1 METLRGAG
9 FFPRRL
15 TQLFAD
21 TKKSYENVVQTET
34 QSPQL
39 SSLHLSLRI
48 QKDRLLAW
56 GMEWSDATVTQSMD
70 IDVSLDRAGISD
82 LVASIMGTIR
92 DLLDE
97 AEGLLSVPEMN
108 RSPVYGDT
116 KAPIRRTPSTSL
128 GPESISRLER
138 ILMDL
143 TTSIDTLCDLSRPK
157 IEKGT
162 DRPSGPKAEDPFSRA
177 GFHTLKAESSYS
189 KTARASSKYQPKFTL
204 DVIKDHGLIAS
215 SKIHPTRIRP
225 HMSAMRR
232 SGSLPPS
239 YESVAAGLDNRTL
252 AYLSPIDGDEQ
263 LAILLDY
270 GQKQSGDSKSKSKS
284 REPDHSRYE
293 EMCMALAR
301 LSSTMADA
309 YSGLLSLKGW
319 TDDSDR
325 ARCAYVYEVPQPDQ
339 KEPSQGAGLQPRSL
353 LSFLQNGA
361 DTDGANMPSLEN
373 RFRLALNASQS
384 LHRLHAVNVLHRSF
398 SSNNIV
404 FFVEER
410 SLTAN
415 NKIWKG
421 PIIRKPYLIGFHQN
435 PSESLVE
442 SDSDFATIYHHPQLG
457 NKRGDPYLT
466 SYDYYSLG
474 LVLLEIGLWMPLAKF
489 WKSKYTRDD
498 FKMRLQNI
506 YLKKLSA
513 KCGTLY
519 MKAVLF
525 CLTAAEALS
534 GAGTPYTSHGSSED
548 NTEQRFLEVV
558 IGSLEKCCM
567 LDPETEEPH
576 SKPLLSSADT
586 LVEGRNLVAAP
597 SGPSGLK
604 NTLEKPSSN
613 LSLSSHNEPTER
625 AARGPALVVPSP
637 KKIKIWSHDVPSLYT
652 DYWTSTMLPKLEH
665 ILSRAIN
672 RWESYSIDLFM
683 AGEESD
689 IARPTIY
696 FECSST
702 EKVRKILRF
711 LNKDLRL
718 FDIKVVSGHI
728 VRSKAKKQKKKNKRK
743 PASTVASQAER
754 SMDGTQDLQRLN
766 PHYQKIPSCGASIG
780 ACIDGK
786 HLPPVTFGGTII
798 VDGETYGMSVHHML
812 EDDDELELG
821 IGDHFDFQRAMA
833 SREPQ
838 ELDRVDSPYASDSVD
853 DSDRNSDDSSLTGFD
868 YPDEYT
874 NLDTLDLGSQQPIY
888 PFELLEDEPLS
899 PHSSQATSSSE
910 DDEFWLSPDFSYQ
923 PKSPVAEDSDDENM
937 ELGDTPGIPADKGHH
952 LAVTQPAIDD
962 VSHRFFS
969 DPGAASEEHLLSHA
983 FGHIHTSSG
992 LRRSRK
998 DGIIHEIDWALIKIK
1013 AERIQD
1019 QNSVPGAAHIVEA
1032 EKRKNQA
1039 ESQPGLP
1046 ATPNLQSNTGSHSYP
1061 THILP
1066 SASLANLRVHCRGR
1080 TSGLQTGVIL
1090 PTMRLIRLPGRAFA
1104 SHSWHVR
1111 GNFGEGGDS
1120 GAWVMGNETGGVAGC
1135 VLAYGSRTGEAYL
1148 EPMDVL
1154 VGDLERC
1161 FRKTGDGKVQ
1171 LPFCKD
1177 TTAADAQRAGTQSPE
1192 VVTSPP
1198 MLTHELSQL
1207 SLDDLSAQAKGIKV
1221 PAGAKRASAKGFEG
1235 KDRMMVQGRDMGVG
1249 TVEQYRNT
1257 QGRVQV

>member
-21 TKKSYENVVQTET
+21 TKKSYENVVQAET
-34 QSPQL
+34 QSPHP
-39 SSLHLSLRI
+39 SPAHFSLRT

-56 GMEWSDATVTQSMD
+56 GMEWSDATASQSGD
-70 IDVSLDRAGISD
+70 IDVSLNRAGIGD
-82 LVASIMGTIR
+82 LVASIMSAIR

-97 AEGLLSVPEMN
+97 ADGLLFLPETN

-116 KAPIRRTPSTSL
+116 KAPTRRTPYAFLGSEST
-128 GPESISRLER
+128 SRLEC
-138 ILMDL
+138 ILVEL
-143 TTSIDTLCDLSRPK
+143 TNSIDTLCDLSRPK
-157 IEKGT
+157 IESRKE
-162 DRPSGPKAEDPFSRA
+162 RPSGFKLEDPFTRS
-177 GFHTLKAESSYS
+177 GFHSLKAESSYS
-189 KTARASSKYQPKFTL
+189 KVAKAASKHQPTFTL
-204 DVIKDHGLIAS
+204 DVVKDHGLIAS

-225 HMSAMRR
+225 HMSAVPR

-252 AYLSPIDGDEQ
+252 AYLSSADGDEQ
-263 LAILLDY
+263 VPVLLDY
-270 GQKQSGDSKSKSKS
+270 GQKQSVDSKSKSC
-284 REPDHSRYE
+284 EPDHSRYE
-293 EMCMALAR
+293 EMCVALAR
-301 LSSTMADA
+301 LSSTMVNV

-319 TDDSDR
+319 TNDNDQ
-325 ARCAYVYEVPQPDQ
+325 ARCAYVYEVPQPDR

-384 LHRLHAVNVLHRSF
+384 LHRLHAVNVLHRCF
-398 SSNNIV
+398 NSNNIV
-404 FFVEER
+404 FFVDER

-421 PIIRKPYLIGFHQN
+421 PIIRKPYLIGFHQK
-435 PSESLVE
+435 PSEPSVNI
-442 SDSDFATIYHHPQLG
+442 DSEFTTIYHHPQLG
-457 NKRGDPYLT
+457 NKSSTPYLT
-466 SYDYYSLG
+466 THDYYSLG
-474 LVLLEIGLWMPLAKF
+474 LVLLEIGLWMPLGKF

-498 FKMRLQNI
+498 FKVRLQNI

-525 CLTAAEALS
+525 CLTAAGDGS
-534 GAGTPYTSHGSSED
+534 GAGSPYMLPGGTEVD
-548 NTEQRFLEVV
+548 IEQRFTEIV
-558 IGSLEKCCM
+558 IRSLERCCM
-567 LDPETEEPH
+567 MDSEINAPH
-576 SKPLLSSADT
+576 SNLPLKSTDT
-586 LVEGRNLVAAP
+586 LVERPILMTAATDA
-597 SGPSGLK
+597 SDGK
-604 NTLEKPSSN
+604 NILEKSPPDVDQ
-613 LSLSSHNEPTER
+613 SHGDKSTEKDMKDS
-625 AARGPALVVPSP
+625 VSEMSSP
-637 KKIKIWSHDVPSLYT
+637 KTIIIWSHDIPSLYT

-718 FDIKVVSGHI
+718 FDIKVVSGHVI
-728 VRSKAKKQKKKNKRK
+728 RSKAKKQKKKNKRK
-743 PASTVASQAER
+743 PASNDVGQAGR

-766 PHYQKIPSCGASIG
+766 PHYQKIPTCGASIG

-786 HLPPVTFGGTII
+786 HLPPVTFGGTIL

-812 EDDDELELG
+812 EDDDGLELG
-821 IGDHFDFQRAMA
+821 TGGQFDFQRSMA
-833 SREPQ
+833 SPEPQ
-838 ELDRVDSPYASDSVD
+838 TLGGQNSPCASDYVD
-853 DSDRNSDDSSLTGFD
+853 DSDHNSDNSSLTGLD

-874 NLDTLDLGSQQPIY
+874 NLDTLDLGNQQPIY
-888 PFELLEDEPLS
+888 PFELLEDEPSS
-899 PHSSQATSSSE
+899 PHGSKATSASE
-910 DDEFWLSPDFSYQ
+910 NDEFWLSPDFSFD
-923 PKSPVAEDSDDENM
+923 PKPPVAEDSDDENM

-952 LAVTQPAIDD
+952 LVVTQPAIDD

-969 DPGAASEEHLLSHA
+969 EPDAASEEHLLSHA
-983 FGHIHTSSG
+983 FGHIHASSG

-998 DGIIHEIDWALIKIK
+998 DGLIHEIDWALIKIK
-1013 AERIQD
+1013 EGRLQD
-1019 QNSVPGAAHIVEA
+1019 QNSVLGAAQIIEA
-1032 EKRKNQA
+1032 ENKESQA
-1039 ESQPGLP
+1039 ESRPNSP
-1046 ATPNLQSNTGSHSYP
+1046 KTPVLQSNSDSHSCP

-1066 SASLANLRVHCRGR
+1066 STSLPNLRVHCRGR

-1161 FRKTGDGKVQ
+1161 FRKIGEGKVH
-1171 LPFCKD
+1171 LPSGKTVF
-1177 TTAADAQRAGTQSPE
+1177 TGGERAGTQSPE

-1198 MLTHELSQL
+1198 MLVQGMSQL
-1207 SLDDLSAQAKGIKV
+1207 SLVDVSAQAKSIRV
-1221 PAGAKRASAKGFEG
+1221 PTGVKRASAKE
-1235 KDRMMVQGRDMGVG
+1235 DQTIIQERDIRVG
-1249 TVEQYRNT
+1249 AVEQYRST
-1257 QGRVQV
+1257 QGKVKV

>member
-56 GMEWSDATVTQSMD
+56 GMEWSDATASQSMD

-97 AEGLLSVPEMN
+97 AEGLLSVSETN

-116 KAPIRRTPSTSL
+116 KAPVRRTPSSSL
-128 GPESISRLER
+128 GPESITRLER
-138 ILMDL
+138 ILVDL

-157 IEKGT
+157 IEDQK
-162 DRPSGPKAEDPFSRA
+162 DRPSGPKLEDPFSRA

-189 KTARASSKYQPKFTL
+189 KNAKVPSKYQPAFTL

-225 HMSAMRR
+225 HLSAMPR

-263 LAILLDY
+263 LPILLDY
-270 GQKQSGDSKSKSKS
+270 GQKQSGDLKSRS
-284 REPDHSRYE
+284 REPDHGRYE

-301 LSSTMADA
+301 LSSTMEDA

-319 TDDSDR
+319 TDDSDQ
-325 ARCAYVYEVPQPDQ
+325 ARCAYVYEVPQPNR

-373 RFRLALNASQS
+373 RFRLALNASRS
-384 LHRLHAVNVLHRSF
+384 LHRLHAVHVLHRSF
-398 SSNNIV
+398 NSNNIV
-404 FFVEER
+404 FFIDER

-415 NKIWKG
+415 NKVWKG
-421 PIIRKPYLIGFHQN
+421 PIIRKPYLVGFLQK
-435 PSESLVE
+435 PSEPSDE
-442 SDSDFATIYHHPQLG
+442 IDSDFATMYHHPQLG
-457 NKRGDPYLT
+457 NKGGGPYLT
-466 SYDYYSLG
+466 SHDYYSLG
-474 LVLLEIGLWMPLAKF
+474 LVLLEIGLWMPLGKF

-506 YLKKLSA
+506 YLRKLSA

-525 CLTAAEALS
+525 CLTAAEVKL
-534 GAGTPYTSHGSSED
+534 GGGTPYTSQGSAED
-548 NTEQRFLEVV
+548 DEEQRFLKVV

-567 LDPETEEPH
+567 LDPETEASH
-576 SKPLLSSADT
+576 SKTFLNSADT
-586 LVEGRNLVAAP
+586 LVERQALVTAS
-597 SGPSGLK
+597 SGPSDLK
-604 NTLEKPSSN
+604 SALKEPSSN
-613 LSLSSHNEPTER
+613 INQSHRNKSAEKDTRDLES
-625 AARGPALVVPSP
+625 AVSSP

-689 IARPTIY
+689 VARPTIY

-728 VRSKAKKQKKKNKRK
+728 VRSKAKKQKKKSKRK
-743 PASTVASQAER
+743 PASSAARQAEG

-786 HLPPVTFGGTII
+786 HLPPVTFGGTIL

-821 IGDHFDFQRAMA
+821 IGDHFDFQRSMA

-838 ELDRVDSPYASDSVD
+838 NLEILDSPYASDRVD
-853 DSDRNSDDSSLTGFD
+853 DSDHISDNSSLTGFD

-874 NLDTLDLGSQQPIY
+874 NLDTLDLDSPQPIY
-888 PFELLEDEPLS
+888 PFELLEDEPPS
-899 PHSSQATSSSE
+899 PHSSQATSASE
-910 DDEFWLSPDFSYQ
+910 DDEFWLSPDFSFH
-923 PKSPVAEDSDDENM
+923 PKSPIAEDSDDENM

-983 FGHIHTSSG
+983 FGHIHATSG

-998 DGIIHEIDWALIKIK
+998 DGVIHEIDWALIKIK
-1013 AERIQD
+1013 EERLQD
-1019 QNSVPGAAHIVEA
+1019 QNSVPGAAQIV
-1032 EKRKNQA
+1032 QA
-1039 ESQPGLP
+1039 EYQKSQAKSRPGFP
-1046 ATPNLQSNTGSHSYP
+1046 TTPILQSDSGSHSYP

-1066 SASLANLRVHCRGR
+1066 STSLPNLRVHCRGR

-1148 EPMDVL
+1148 EPMDIL

-1161 FRKTGDGKVQ
+1161 FGKTGGGKVH
-1171 LPFCKD
+1171 LPFCRD
-1177 TTAADAQRAGTQSPE
+1177 TTTAGAERAGTRSPE

-1207 SLDDLSAQAKGIKV
+1207 SLDDVSAQAKGIQV
-1221 PAGAKRASAKGFEG
+1221 PAGVKRASAKGFEG
-1235 KDRMMVQGRDMGVG
+1235 KDRMMVQERDMGVG

>member
-1 METLRGAG
+1 METLRGAA

-56 GMEWSDATVTQSMD
+56 GLEWSDANASHSMD

-97 AEGLLSVPEMN
+97 AEGLLSVPGVGSSSM
-108 RSPVYGDT
+108 YGDT
-116 KAPIRRTPSTSL
+116 KAPIRRTPSSSL
-128 GPESISRLER
+128 GPESIARLER
-138 ILMDL
+138 ILVDL

-157 IEKGT
+157 IE
-162 DRPSGPKAEDPFSRA
+162 DRKERSSVSKPEDPFSKA
-177 GFHTLKAESSYS
+177 GFSTLKGESSYA
-189 KTARASSKYQPKFTL
+189 KVARASSKYQTTFKL
-204 DVIKDHGLIAS
+204 DVIKDHGLMAS
-215 SKIHPTRIRP
+215 SKIHPSRIRP
-225 HMSAMRR
+225 HMTAVRR

-252 AYLSPIDGDEQ
+252 AYLSPIEGNEQ
-263 LAILLDY
+263 MPILLDY
-270 GQKQSGDSKSKSKS
+270 GQTKSGDSKSKT

-301 LSSTMADA
+301 LSSTMEST
-309 YSGLLSLKGW
+309 YSGLLNLQGW
-319 TDDSDR
+319 TDDKDQS
-325 ARCAYVYEVPQPDQ
+325 RCAYVFEVPQPEPR
-339 KEPSQGAGLQPRSL
+339 EPSPGTGMQPRSL

-384 LHRLHAVNVLHRSF
+384 LHRLHAVNILHRTF
-398 SSNNIV
+398 NSNNIV
-404 FFVEER
+404 FFVDER
-410 SLTAN
+410 SLTGN
-415 NKIWKG
+415 SKIWKG
-421 PIIRKPYLIGFHQN
+421 PVIRKPYLIGFHQKSST
-435 PSESLVE
+435 PTGED
-442 SDSDFATIYHHPQLG
+442 DSDFASIYHHPQVG
-457 NKRGDPYLT
+457 NGKGNLYLT
-466 SYDYYSLG
+466 SHDYYSLG
-474 LVLLEIGLWMPLAKF
+474 LVLLEIGLWMPLGKF

-498 FKMRLQNI
+498 FKMRLQSI

-525 CLTAAEALS
+525 CLTAAETGL
-534 GAGTPYTSHGSSED
+534 GADSPDAPRD
-548 NTEQRFLEVV
+548 NKPENDVEHRFLNVV
-558 IGSLEKCCM
+558 IRSLERCCA
-567 LDPETEEPH
+567 LDPETDMSHPFSPLKSRMNSTESQVLLATSP
-576 SKPLLSSADT
+576 SK
-586 LVEGRNLVAAP
+586 
-597 SGPSGLK
+597 SGQQDSR
-604 NTLEKPSSN
+604 EKPASTVDRSVHAD
-613 LSLSSHNEPTER
+613 LTEK
-625 AARGPALVVPSP
+625 AARDSDSVTSLP
-637 KKIKIWSHDVPSLYT
+637 KKIKIWSHDVPALYT

-702 EKVRKILRF
+702 DKVRKILRF

-728 VRSKAKKQKKKNKRK
+728 VRSKAKKQKKKSRRK
-743 PASTVASQAER
+743 AASNVSHQANHP
-754 SMDGTQDLQRLN
+754 MDGTQDLQRLN
-766 PHYQKIPSCGASIG
+766 PHYQKVPSCGASIG

-786 HLPPVTFGGTII
+786 HLPPVTFGGTIL

-821 IGDHFDFQRAMA
+821 IGDDHDFPRSMA
-833 SREPQ
+833 SRELQ
-838 ELDRVDSPYASDSVD
+838 DFGILDSPYASDCVD
-853 DSDRNSDDSSLTGFD
+853 DSDNNSDNSSLTGFD

-874 NLDTLDLGSQQPIY
+874 NLDTLDLENQSPIY
-888 PFELLEDEPLS
+888 PFELLEDDPPS
-899 PHSSQATSSSE
+899 PHSSQAASGSE
-910 DDEFWLSPDFSYQ
+910 DDEFWLSPDFTFR
-923 PKSPVAEDSDDENM
+923 PKSPVPEESDDENM

-952 LAVTQPAIDD
+952 LTVTQPAIDD
-962 VSHRFFS
+962 VSHTFFS

-983 FGHIHTSSG
+983 FGHIHASSG
-992 LRRSRK
+992 LRRSRR
-998 DGIIHEIDWALIKIK
+998 DGIIHEIDWALIRIK
-1013 AERIQD
+1013 EERQQE
-1019 QNSVPGAAHIVEA
+1019 QNSVPGGAQIMQA
-1032 EKRKNQA
+1032 ESKKDQA
-1039 ESQPGLP
+1039 ESQPESP
-1046 ATPNLQSNTGSHSYP
+1046 TTPILQSTSGSHSYP

-1066 SASLANLRVHCRGR
+1066 STSLPNLRVHCRGR

-1154 VGDLERC
+1154 VADLERC
-1161 FRKTGDGKVQ
+1161 FGKAGGGRVELPRCEDVAKEGENRTG
-1171 LPFCKD
+1171 
-1177 TTAADAQRAGTQSPE
+1177 TESPE

-1198 MLTHELSQL
+1198 VLAQGLSQL
-1207 SLDDLSAQAKGIKV
+1207 SLDDIPAQAKGFKV
-1221 PAGAKRASAKGFEG
+1221 PMPAKRASAMGFEG
-1235 KDRMMVQGRDMGVG
+1235 KDKLMVKNRGVGVG
-1249 TVEQYRNT
+1249 TVEQLRGA

>member
-1 METLRGAG
+1 METLRGAS

-56 GMEWSDATVTQSMD
+56 GLEWSDATTSQAMD

-97 AEGLLSVPEMN
+97 AEGLLSMPEEGSSSM
-108 RSPVYGDT
+108 YGDS
-116 KAPIRRTPSTSL
+116 KAPIRRTPSSSL
-128 GPESISRLER
+128 GAESISRLEK
-138 ILMDL
+138 ILVDL
-143 TTSIDTLCDLSRPK
+143 TTAIDTLCDLSRPK
-157 IEKGT
+157 IEHRTERSSVAK
-162 DRPSGPKAEDPFSRA
+162 PEDPFSKA
-177 GFHTLKAESSYS
+177 GFQTLKGESSYV
-189 KTARASSKYQPKFTL
+189 KVTGASPKYKPTFKL

-215 SKIHPTRIRP
+215 SKIHPSRIQP
-225 HMSAMRR
+225 HMAAIQR

-239 YESVAAGLDNRTL
+239 YESVAVGLDKRTL
-252 AYLSPIDGDEQ
+252 AYLSPVEGNGQ
-263 LAILLDY
+263 LPILLDY
-270 GQKQSGDSKSKSKS
+270 DQSQSGDSKSKS

-301 LSSTMADA
+301 LSSTMEST
-309 YSGLLSLKGW
+309 YSGLLNLKGW
-319 TDDSDR
+319 TDDNDQS
-325 ARCAYVYEVPQPDQ
+325 RCAYVFEVPQPERR
-339 KEPSQGAGLQPRSL
+339 EPSQGAGLQPRSL

-361 DTDGANMPSLEN
+361 DTDGANIPPLEN

-398 SSNNIV
+398 NSNNIV
-404 FFVEER
+404 FFVDER
-410 SLTAN
+410 SLMGN
-415 NKIWKG
+415 NKVWKG
-421 PIIRKPYLIGFHQN
+421 PIIRKPYLIGFHQKSSK
-435 PSESLVE
+435 PIERA
-442 SDSDFATIYHHPQLG
+442 DSDFSSIYHHPQIG
-457 NKRGDPYLT
+457 NEQGNLYLT
-466 SYDYYSLG
+466 SHDYYSLG
-474 LVLLEIGLWMPLAKF
+474 LVLLEIGLWMPLGKF
-489 WKSKYTRDD
+489 WKSKYSRDD
-498 FKMRLQNI
+498 FKKRLQSI

-525 CLTAAEALS
+525 CLTAAEANL
-534 GAGTPYTSHGSSED
+534 GTGSSDTPQENNTED
-548 NTEQRFLEVV
+548 DTEQRFLSTV
-558 IGSLEKCCM
+558 IGSLERCCA
-567 LDPETEEPH
+567 LDPESNPSYYFPPLKSIDTSTGDQKLATASS
-576 SKPLLSSADT
+576 SKSDKRDSMEQLPSTIDRPIHADLS
-586 LVEGRNLVAAP
+586 R
-597 SGPSGLK
+597 K
-604 NTLEKPSSN
+604 
-613 LSLSSHNEPTER
+613 
-625 AARGPALVVPSP
+625 AARDSESATSSP

-702 EKVRKILRF
+702 DKVRKILRF

-728 VRSKAKKQKKKNKRK
+728 VRSKAKKQKKKSKRK
-743 PASTVASQAER
+743 AASSLSGQAER
-754 SMDGTQDLQRLN
+754 AMDGTQDLQRLN
-766 PHYQKIPSCGASIG
+766 PHYQKVPSCGASIG

-786 HLPPVTFGGTII
+786 HLPPVTFGGTIL

-821 IGDHFDFQRAMA
+821 IGDQFDFPRSMA
-833 SREPQ
+833 SREAQ
-838 ELDRVDSPYASDSVD
+838 NLSSLDSPYASDYVE
-853 DSDRNSDDSSLTGFD
+853 DSDNNSDHSSLTGFD
-868 YPDEYT
+868 YPDNYT
-874 NLDTLDLGSQQPIY
+874 NLDTLDVVSQQSLY
-888 PFELLEDEPLS
+888 PFELLEDDLPS
-899 PHSSQATSSSE
+899 PHSSQAASGSD
-910 DDEFWLSPDFSYQ
+910 DDEFWLSPDFTFR
-923 PKSPVAEDSDDENM
+923 PKTPIPDDSDSENM

-962 VSHRFFS
+962 VSHSFFS
-969 DPGAASEEHLLSHA
+969 DSGSASEEHLLSHA
-983 FGHIHTSSG
+983 FGHIHASSG

-998 DGIIHEIDWALIKIK
+998 NGIIHEIDWALIKIK
-1013 AERIQD
+1013 DERQ
-1019 QNSVPGAAHIVEA
+1019 QEENCVPGAGQIM
-1032 EKRKNQA
+1032 QA
-1039 ESQPGLP
+1039 ENRKGQTGSQPESP
-1046 ATPNLQSNTGSHSYP
+1046 TTPLLESTSESHSYP

-1066 SASLANLRVHCRGR
+1066 STSLPNLRVHCRGR
-1080 TSGLQTGVIL
+1080 TSGLQIGVIL

-1120 GAWVMGNETGGVAGC
+1120 GAWVMDNETGGVAGC

-1161 FRKTGDGKVQ
+1161 FRKAGGGKVG
-1171 LPFCKD
+1171 LPRRGN
-1177 TTAADAQRAGTQSPE
+1177 TAKEAETRMGMASPE
-1192 VVTSPP
+1192 VITSPP
-1198 MLTHELSQL
+1198 VLAQELSQL
-1207 SLDDLSAQAKGIKV
+1207 SLDDISTQAKGFVV
-1221 PAGAKRASAKGFEG
+1221 PMPARRASARGFEG
-1235 KDRMMVQGRDMGVG
+1235 KDGSTVKNRDVEVG
-1249 TVEQYRNT
+1249 TVENFRGAH
-1257 QGRVQV
+1257 GRVQV